1 MNTAATPTKTTNI
14 DQVRTALLDTLADL
28 RNRERPMD
36 LDRAR
41 AVAQVASVLV
51 DTARVENEYLKI
63 TDQTQSTFLD
73 KPDDTE
79 TLPNG
84 ITAITRHRIAR

>member
-1 MNTAATPTKTTNI
+1 MDTQANTHI
-14 DQVRTALLDTLADL
+14 EQVRIALLQTLADL
-28 RNRERPMD
+28 RNREQPMD

-51 DTARVENEYLKI
+51 DTARVENDYLKI
-63 TDQTQSTFLD
+63 TGQDRSDFIGA
-73 KPDDTE
+73 PDVPA

-84 ITAITRHRIAR
+84 ITAITRHRIGA

>member
-14 DQVRTALLDTLADL
+14 EQVRTALLDTLADL

-84 ITAITRHRIAR
+84 ITAITRHLIAR